1 MESPVE
7 RPVRSGPVAAIPPRL
22 LEAVLFA
29 GVGAL
34 NTGIDILVFTA
45 LVTFTTT
52 PPLLA
57 SALGY
62 ACGALNSYIVN
73 GRLTFRRR
81 DVQLASARR
90 IAGFVLVNLLCL
102 GFSLVVLALAAEAMP
117 LLAAKLLSVVM
128 TFALSFV
135 LSRTLVYAA

>member
-1 MESPVE
+1 MQ

-45 LVTFTTT
+45 LVTFTAT

-57 SALGY
+57 SAVGY
-62 ACGALNSYIVN
+62 ACGALNSYVVN

-81 DVQLASARR
+81 DVRLASARR

>member
-1 MESPVE
+1 MQ
-7 RPVRSGPVAAIPPRL
+7 RPVRSGPAAAIPPRL

-45 LVTFTTT
+45 LVTFTAT

-57 SALGY
+57 SAVGY
-62 ACGALNSYIVN
+62 ACGALNSYVVN

-81 DVQLASARR
+81 DVRLASARR
-90 IAGFVLVNLLCL
+90 ITGFVLVNLLCL

-135 LSRTLVYAA
+135 LSRTLVYGA

>member
-1 MESPVE
+1 ME
-7 RPVRSGPVAAIPPRL
+7 RPVRSGPAAAIPPRL

-52 PPLLA
+52 PPLFA

>member
-7 RPVRSGPVAAIPPRL
+7 RPVRSGPAAAIPPRL

-45 LVTFTTT
+45 LVTLTAT

-57 SALGY
+57 SAVGY
-62 ACGALNSYIVN
+62 ACGALNSYVVN

-81 DVQLASARR
+81 DVRLASARR